1 MKPDLLKGIRI
12 VDFTT
17 YVAAPGAGRIMA
29 DWGADVIKVEGL
41 TGDPMRNFGL
51 QMGIPAT
58 DEVNPIWELENGNKR
73 GITLDLK
80 NPKGMDVMMKLLES
94 ADGMTTN
101 VRLGSLKK
109 MGLDYE
115 TLAQKFP
122 KLVWG
127 HVSGYG
133 IYGEEAP
140 RPGYDVVSFWAR
152 GGFLADTPTIGH
164 PPMTTPFG
172 VGDHTASLVL
182 LGGMLAGIMK
192 AKATGQGEKVVL
204 SLQGTSIW
212 VNGLMALSTQFGDVY
227 PKDRYAPPTPFSNSY
242 QCKDGEWI
250 VLTILQYERY
260 FKAFCEALEIPQYTD
275 DTRYNTLT
283 GIKSNPEYIAQFC
296 HILEDAFAKK
306 DSPYWEERLKA
317 ADIAFER
324 ATHYHE
330 IATDKQAIAN
340 NYVVPF
346 KTRNGTPFMLPMSPV
361 QFKENVPLDNA
372 SAPLLGEHNEEVLK
386 ELGYGDADIQA
397 LRAEKAIL

>member
-41 TGDPMRNFGL
+41 TGDPMRSFGL
-51 QMGIPAT
+51 QMGIPAN
-58 DEVNPIWELENGNKR
+58 DDVNPIWELENGNKR

-80 NPKGMDVMMKLLES
+80 NPKGMEVMMKLLES

-115 TLAQKFP
+115 TLAKKFP

-172 VGDHTASLVL
+172 VPSAEKDITG
-182 LGGMLAGIMK
+182 K
-192 AKATGQGEKVVL
+192 QATRHSIPRSAPHFRYPRFGQWRGRQNAIRYSRPYKSQL
-204 SLQGTSIW
+204 YRRYLH
-212 VNGLMALSTQFGDVY
+212 
-227 PKDRYAPPTPFSNSY
+227 PHHKRYAPES
-242 QCKDGEWI
+242 G
-250 VLTILQYERY
+250 
-260 FKAFCEALEIPQYTD
+260 
-275 DTRYNTLT
+275 
-283 GIKSNPEYIAQFC
+283 
-296 HILEDAFAKK
+296 
-306 DSPYWEERLKA
+306 
-317 ADIAFER
+317 
-324 ATHYHE
+324 
-330 IATDKQAIAN
+330 
-340 NYVVPF
+340 
-346 KTRNGTPFMLPMSPV
+346 
-361 QFKENVPLDNA
+361 
-372 SAPLLGEHNEEVLK
+372 
-386 ELGYGDADIQA
+386 
-397 LRAEKAIL
+397 

>member
-1 MKPDLLKGIRI
+1 
-12 VDFTT
+12 
-17 YVAAPGAGRIMA
+17 
-29 DWGADVIKVEGL
+29 
-41 TGDPMRNFGL
+41 
-51 QMGIPAT
+51 
-58 DEVNPIWELENGNKR
+58 
-73 GITLDLK
+73 
-80 NPKGMDVMMKLLES
+80 
-94 ADGMTTN
+94 MT
-101 VRLGSLKK
+101 
-109 MGLDYE
+109 
-115 TLAQKFP
+115 F
-122 KLVWG
+122 
-127 HVSGYG
+127 VS
-133 IYGEEAP
+133 
-140 RPGYDVVSFWAR
+140 RS
-152 GGFLADTPTIGH
+152 
-164 PPMTTPFG
+164 
-172 VGDHTASLVL
+172 
-182 LGGMLAGIMK
+182 
-192 AKATGQGEKVVL
+192 
-204 SLQGTSIW
+204 
-212 VNGLMALSTQFGDVY
+212 
-227 PKDRYAPPTPFSNSY
+227 FSNSY

-260 FKAFCEALEIPQYTD
+260 FKAFCEALEIPQYTN

>member
-12 VDFTT
+12 IDFTT

-41 TGDPMRNFGL
+41 SGDPMRNFGV

-58 DEVNPIWELENGNKR
+58 DDVNPIWELENGNKR

-80 NPKGMDVMMKLLES
+80 NPKGMEIMMKLLES
-94 ADGMTTN
+94 ADGMTSN

-115 TLAQKFP
+115 TLSKKFP

-260 FKAFCEALEIPQYTD
+260 FKAFCEALEIPEYVD
-275 DTRYNTLT
+275 DVRYNTTPVFRRPPLA
-283 GIKSNPEYIAQFC
+283 PC
-296 HILEDAFAKK
+296 HFSHPPGSLPGAMR
-306 DSPYWEERLKA
+306 PA
-317 ADIAFER
+317 ARPRCGRRARQIYSFER
-324 ATHYHE
+324 RTPCSSLR
-330 IATDKQAIAN
+330 KN
-340 NYVVPF
+340 N
-346 KTRNGTPFMLPMSPV
+346 LPSGRSP
-361 QFKENVPLDNA
+361 K
-372 SAPLLGEHNEEVLK
+372 SMHRAPLRPWRTRSTRPAGIPRRTSRGWWTSVSCS
-386 ELGYGDADIQA
+386 
-397 LRAEKAIL
+397 